1 MTTAAMRHLVPESE
15 LSFSAIRA
23 QGPGGQNVNK
33 VSCAVHLRFDIAASS
48 LPDAV
53 KQRLL
58 ASADHRISGDG
69 VLVIKAQGSR
79 SLESNK
85 AEALE
90 RLHEAIERAAQ
101 VAKPRRATKPSY
113 GSKQRRLQGKAI
125 RSTVKL
131 GRGKVQD

>member
-1 MTTAAMRHLVPESE
+1 MPHVVPESE

-33 VSCAVHLRFDIAASS
+33 VSCAVHLRFDIPASS

-85 AEALE
+85 AEALQ

-101 VAKPRRATKPSY
+101 VAKPRRATKPSR
-113 GSKQRRLQGKAI
+113 GSQQRRLQGKAI

-131 GRGKVQD
+131 GRGKVLD